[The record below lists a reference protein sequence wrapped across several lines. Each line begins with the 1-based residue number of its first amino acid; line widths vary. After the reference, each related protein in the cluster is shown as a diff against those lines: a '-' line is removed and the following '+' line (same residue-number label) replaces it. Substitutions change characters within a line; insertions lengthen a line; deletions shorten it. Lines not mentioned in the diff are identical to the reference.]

1 MQYFFIPGIFKDLS
15 YVELLSVCNV
25 VLSAEYDIEVKS
37 NYFILRTEKDSKL
50 VSEVFNRLGGFIKF
64 GKILSDDDVLF
75 DGLNSETQLDFG
87 VSIYSESDRELMK
100 LLRSIK
106 NTLKDMGIK
115 SRYVLPKSGVTLSSA
130 QIINNHLIE
139 KGREFNILDENW
151 GITLGVQDI
160 DSFTDR
166 DFGKP
171 FGDKTMGM
179 LPLKLARMMV
189 NFCEVKEGDTVWDP
203 FCGSGNTL
211 IEALAIGMNV
221 IGSDIDKQAIYGARE
236 NLGWLKGKYGSK
248 GKMDLYYLD
257 VFQWDKEVIKK
268 IREIGVNGIVC
279 EPYMGPPQ
287 RRVLN
292 PDYAQK
298 LIKSHLSSVKAL
310 FNILEKLQLSKKIR
324 VVVIFPEY
332 KTTKGWVSADI
343 DFRKKN
349 KVKLVDFEQKD
360 LHWERTNSIIR
371 RLIKVFDFQP

>member
-1 MQYFFIPGIFKDLS
+1 MPNS
-15 YVELLSVCNV
+15 
-25 VLSAEYDIEVKS
+25 YDIEVKP

-50 VSEVFNRLGGFIKF
+50 VNDVFNRLGGFIKY

-75 DGLNSETQLDFG
+75 DGLNSENQLDFG
-87 VSIYSESDRELMK
+87 VSIYSEGNRELMK

-106 NTLKDMGIK
+106 NTLKEMGIK
-115 SRYVLPKSGVTLSSA
+115 SRYVLPKSGVALSSA

-139 KGREFNILDENW
+139 KGREFNILDANW

-160 DSFTDR
+160 DSFSDR

-189 NFCEVKEGDTVWDP
+189 NFCEVEQENTVWDP

-211 IEALAIGMNV
+211 LEAFSIGMHV
-221 IGSDIDKQAIYGARE
+221 IGSDIDKEAINGARE
-236 NLGWLKGKYGSK
+236 NLGWLKNKYGYS
-248 GKMDLYYLD
+248 GRMDLYYLD
-257 VFQWDKEVIKK
+257 VFQWDKNVIKK
-268 IREIGVNGIVC
+268 IKESGVDGIVC

-298 LIKSHLSSVKAL
+298 LIKSHFSSVKAL
-310 FNILEKLQLSKKIR
+310 FNILEKLQLQKKIR

-343 DFRKKN
+343 DFGKKN
-349 KVKLVDFEQKD
+349 RVKLINFEQKD

-371 RLIKVFDFQP
+371 RLIKVFEFQP